1 MVTVIYEPTRACV
14 QREILGSQRLRA
26 GLPCSFGCIQGLPS
40 SVPSSLCPWG
50 STLLLSS
57 RKPPRPATQSWP
69 CFFPSL
75 SLHQSH
81 QNLNFCLIFPPLL
94 KLPSSWFSIIKA
106 IAFPWGIWWYLS
118 PLWSFTGW
126 LSKQLLEPSIRHT
139 ITQCSF
145 VQTSLGMFPIS
156 FLLELCMCA
165 SFPSLT

>member
-1 MVTVIYEPTRACV
+1 MCAERDPGKSA
-14 QREILGSQRLRA
+14 S
-26 GLPCSFGCIQGLPS
+26 
-40 SVPSSLCPWG
+40 
-50 STLLLSS
+50 
-57 RKPPRPATQSWP
+57 QSWP
-69 CFFPSL
+69 ALLLWLCPGTAFLCSQQSVSLGFNPTAFFSVTTMSSHTVLAMFFPSL